1 MNDSE
6 ASIRLLSFATILV
19 VVALGEIL
27 APRRNDVSRRRWTA
41 NGLIVLI
48 DTLLVRVVFPTGAV
62 GAALWAADSGF
73 GLFNQVA
80 MPALAAAFSAYLLL
94 DLAVYF
100 QHRIFHAVPV
110 LWRLHRVHHTD
121 IGFDF
126 TTALRFHPLEIL
138 LSMVIKVAIVIA
150 LGAPAAAVMAF
161 EIVLNGTAVF
171 NHANLAIP
179 RGVDRLLRL
188 LLVTPDMHRVHHS
201 VHREETDSNFGFSIP
216 WWDRLFG
223 TYREQP
229 RDGHRTMLLG
239 IEDFREPAQQRLDRL
254 LLQPFARSNR

>member
-1 MNDSE
+1 
-6 ASIRLLSFATILV
+6 
-19 VVALGEIL
+19 
-27 APRRNDVSRRRWTA
+27 
-41 NGLIVLI
+41 
-48 DTLLVRVVFPTGAV
+48 
-62 GAALWAADSGF
+62 
-73 GLFNQVA
+73 
-80 MPALAAAFSAYLLL
+80 
-94 DLAVYF
+94 
-100 QHRIFHAVPV
+100 
-110 LWRLHRVHHTD
+110 
-121 IGFDF
+121 
-126 TTALRFHPLEIL
+126 
-138 LSMVIKVAIVIA
+138 MVIKVAIVIA

-229 RDGHRTMLLG
+229 RDGHRTMQLG
-239 IEDFREPAQQRLDRL
+239 IEAFREPAQQRIDRL
-254 LLQPFARSNR
+254 LLQPFARSNRKI